1 MPSTTGSSTGPSTG
15 TVRLS
20 VLGLGYV
27 GCVSAACFAARGHH
41 VIGADVNPDKTDF
54 LRQGKAP
61 VVEERIGEIT
71 AEVVAAGMLTVVDDA
86 AAAVLRSDVT
96 LVCVGTPSAPDGGL
110 VTTYLQR
117 AAEEIGRAL
126 GAKDGFHVVVFRSTM
141 VPGTCEE
148 LLVPLLEQASG
159 KRVGVDFG
167 VCVNPEYLR
176 EGSSVRDF
184 LDPPKTVVGE
194 SDPRSGAL
202 VMSLYEGLPGDRF
215 QVPIRVAEMSK
226 YVDNTYHAVKVAF
239 ANEIGAVCRSV
250 GLDSHAV
257 MDVFLADT
265 KLNVSPAY
273 LRPGFAFGGS
283 CLPKDLRALVNTAGR
298 GNVDVPLLA
307 SVLPANEAHLRR
319 ALDEVMASGRRRVGL
334 FGLSF
339 KTGTDDL
346 RESPMV
352 ELAER
357 LIGKGY
363 QLKIYDA
370 NVALSRLVGA
380 NRAFIAERLPHIGQ
394 LLTDD
399 LADVLDH
406 AEICIVGTTDPDVV
420 TAIDGAGADRLV
432 VDLVRLPDA
441 AARRKGEGYV
451 GIGW

>member
-1 MPSTTGSSTGPSTG
+1 MPSTTTGP
-15 TVRLS
+15 VRIS

-27 GCVSAACFAARGHH
+27 GCVSAACFAQRGHQ
-41 VIGADVNPDKTDF
+41 VIGADVNPDKVEF

-71 AEVVAAGMLTVVDDA
+71 AEVVASGRLTVVDDA
-86 AAAVLRSDVT
+86 AAAVADTDVT
-96 LVCVGTPSAPDGGL
+96 LVCVGTPSARDGGL
-110 VTTYLQR
+110 LTDYLQR
-117 AAEEIGRAL
+117 AAEEIGTAL
-126 GAKDGFHVVVFRSTM
+126 AAKDEFHVVVFRSTM
-141 VPGTCEE
+141 VPGTCED
-148 LLVPLLEQASG
+148 LLIPILEKASG
-159 KRVGVDFG
+159 KTVGVDFG

-194 SDPRSGAL
+194 SDPRSGEIVL
-202 VMSLYEGLPGDRF
+202 SLYDGLPGDRF
-215 QVPIRVAEMSK
+215 RTPIRVAEMSK
-226 YVDNTYHAVKVAF
+226 YVDNTYHAVKVTF
-239 ANEIGAVCRSV
+239 ANEIGAVCRAV

-298 GNVDVPLLA
+298 SNVDVPLLS

-319 ALDEVMASGRRRVGL
+319 ALEEVVESGHRRVGL

-346 RESPMV
+346 RESPLV

-357 LIGKGY
+357 LIGKGF
-363 QLKIYDA
+363 QLRIYDS

-380 NRAFIAERLPHIGQ
+380 NRAFIADKLPHIGD

-399 LADVLDH
+399 LDAVLDH
-406 AEICIVGTTDPDVV
+406 AEVCIVGTTDPPVV
-420 TAIDGAGADRLV
+420 DAVGRARPDQLV
-432 VDLVRLPDA
+432 IDLVRLPDA
-441 AARRKGEGYV
+441 AARRAAGGRYV